1 MKSLELKAARV
12 RRGYTQIDAAKA
24 LGISVT
30 AYCDK
35 EKGKREFD
43 DSQKLLLIGFL
54 GLSLQET
61 NDIFYD
67 GELPSG
73 VINK

>member
-12 RRGYTQIDAAKA
+12 RRGYTQIDVAKA
-24 LGISVT
+24 LGISVA
-30 AYCDK
+30 AYCHR
-35 EKGKREFD
+35 EKGKINFD
-43 DSQKLLLIGFL
+43 DGQKLVLVSFL

-73 VINK
+73 VISK

>member
-1 MKSLELKAARV
+1 MKSLELKGARV
-12 RRGYTQIDAAKA
+12 RRGYTQTDAAKA

-30 AYCDK
+30 AYSDK
-35 EKGKREFD
+35 ETGKREFD
-43 DSQKLLLIGFL
+43 DNQKLLLIRLL

-67 GELPSG
+67 GGLPNG
-73 VINK
+73 VLGE